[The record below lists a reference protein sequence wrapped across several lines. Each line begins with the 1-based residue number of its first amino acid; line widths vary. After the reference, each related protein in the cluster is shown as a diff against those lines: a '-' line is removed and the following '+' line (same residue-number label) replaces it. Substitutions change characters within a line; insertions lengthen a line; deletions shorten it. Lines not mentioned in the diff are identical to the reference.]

1 MAELEYSR
9 DGAVGTIL
17 LNRPE
22 QKNAFTLNMLDLWGD
37 ALVEAKDDPNV
48 RVLVLRGQGD
58 AFCAG
63 VDLGRVD
70 DEMGTGP
77 LEFKELLRQRVQ
89 RIPRLLQ
96 DLDKPLIAAISGP
109 AVGAGLDMALMCDM
123 RLAARSARLCESY
136 IKVGFVPGAGGC
148 YYLPRIV
155 GIAKAFEIFMT
166 GDFFDA
172 EEARDMGLVNRVY
185 DDDLLL
191 EETYALAKRMAKAPP
206 VVAGMIKRALYQSA
220 DADLRTSL
228 DLVSSHM
235 GIVRSTTESRQ
246 AFTQLRSKIVEEEV
260 ADV

>member
-37 ALVEAKDDPNV
+37 AIVEAKDDPNV

-89 RIPRLLQ
+89 RIPRLLE

-155 GIAKAFEIFMT
+155 GIARAFEIFMT

>member
-9 DGAVGTIL
+9 EGAVGTIL

-22 QKNAFTLNMLDLWGD
+22 QKNAFTLNMLDLWSD
-37 ALVEAKDDPNV
+37 AIVEAKDDPNV

-89 RIPRLLQ
+89 RIPRLLE

-136 IKVGFVPGAGGC
+136 VKVGFVPGAGGC

-191 EETYALAKRMAKAPP
+191 EETYSLARRMAKAPP

-235 GIVRSTTESRQ
+235 GIVRSTLESRQ
-246 AFTQLRSKIVEEEV
+246 AFTQLRSKIVEGEA